1 MIANFNGGHRMG
13 KKINILDK
21 GYVRYIKHWG
31 SDIDIVNAARVSFD
45 KEVNV
50 MTEQDS
56 KLIHYLL
63 KNEHISPFRHSGIT
77 FEVYAPMMVK
87 NQWIKHQVAS
97 IHKEAQDGWNESSRR
112 YVTEI
117 PEFYIPKWRLAPD
130 NMKQGS
136 GEFLEDKIILDELNQ
151 RLEDFVTSGLQL
163 YEDAMQA
170 GVAAEQAR
178 AFLPAYNMY
187 IRWRWTVSV
196 DAIINFLR
204 LRLHEHSQYEIR
216 EYAKAVYSIFE
227 PLFPATADALNTVFN
242 NE

>member
-1 MIANFNGGHRMG
+1 MG
-13 KKINILDK
+13 KKLNVLDK

-45 KEVNV
+45 KEVHE

-56 KLIHYLL
+56 KLIKYLL
-63 KNEHISPFRHSGIT
+63 KNEHKSPFRHSGIT
-77 FEVYAPMMVK
+77 FEIYAPMMVK

-112 YVTEI
+112 YVTET
-117 PEFYIPKWRLAPD
+117 PEFYIPHWRLAPD

-136 GEFLEDKIILDELNQ
+136 GEFLKDEYKQKELNQ
-151 RLEDFVTSGLQL
+151 KLEDFIDSGLQL
-163 YEDAMQA
+163 YTDAMAA
-170 GVAAEQAR
+170 GIAPEQAR

-187 IRWRWTVSV
+187 IRWRWSISI

-204 LRLHEHSQYEIR
+204 LRLDEHSQYEIR
-216 EYAKAVYSIFE
+216 EYAKAVHTIFE
-227 PLFPATADALNTVFN
+227 PMFPETSKAFTTIDQEKSNANKG
-242 NE
+242 